1 MGRQVV
7 GLSKSGVVRPG
18 LVLPIRSDDMRK
30 RWFVLLAALLAM
42 ALAACGGRSRTDTA
56 TGADNS
62 ADTKPVVTVFKPPS

>member
-1 MGRQVV
+1 
-7 GLSKSGVVRPG
+7 
-18 LVLPIRSDDMRK
+18 MRK
-30 RWFVLLAALLAM
+30 RWFVLCAALLTV